1 MKKDLYS
8 VLGVSKSATDE
19 EIRKAFRTLALKY
32 HPDRHTTKSK
42 EEKEEMSN
50 KFREV
55 KEAYDILSDPE
66 KRKMYDTYGTTDP
79 GAAGVNVDDFFKG
92 GFSKFCTGNFGFNS
106 SKFSAKDFVFSG
118 FDAGDFMGFGRD
130 FSDPFQKKKENST
143 VEFKV
148 SATLDELYTGVSK
161 TLKSKRKAF
170 GTTEDKIMKVYIKPG
185 YKAGTKFTFH
195 GYGDQ
200 LPDGSFQDIRLVLE
214 EKPHPVFKR
223 VDDDL
228 EMSIEISLRDLIK
241 GFQKTINLPG
251 NRTYT
256 LTHNDFKKIGDCIT
270 IPFLGMPLHK
280 DPSRKGNLRVR
291 STMTVP
297 YLTSSQRESVL
308 KELPY

>member
-8 VLGVSKSATDE
+8 VLGVPKSATDE

-32 HPDRHTTKSK
+32 HPDRHSSKSK
-42 EEKEEMSN
+42 AEKEEMSK
-50 KFREV
+50 KFQEV
-55 KEAYDILSDPE
+55 KEAYDTLNDPE
-66 KRKMYDTYGTTDP
+66 KRKMYDTYGTTEP
-79 GAAGVNVDDFFKG
+79 GAAGVNADDFFKG
-92 GFSKFCTGNFGFNS
+92 GFSKFCTGNFGFNTS
-106 SKFSAKDFVFSG
+106 RFNAKDFVFSG
-118 FDAGDFMGFGRD
+118 FDTGDFMGFGRD
-130 FSDPFQKKKENST
+130 FSDPFHKKKENGT

-148 SATLDELYTGVSK
+148 SATLDELFTGVSK

-185 YKAGTKFTFH
+185 YKSGTKFTFH

-200 LPDGSFQDIRLVLE
+200 LPDGTFQDIRLVLE

-223 VDDDL
+223 MDDDL

-241 GFQKTINLPG
+241 GFQKTISLPG
-251 NRTYT
+251 SRTYT
-256 LTHNDFKKIGDCIT
+256 LTHNDFKKIGDIIT

-280 DPSRKGNLRVR
+280 DSSRKGNLRIK
-291 STMTVP
+291 STMTIP
-297 YLTSSQRESVL
+297 YLTSGQRECIL